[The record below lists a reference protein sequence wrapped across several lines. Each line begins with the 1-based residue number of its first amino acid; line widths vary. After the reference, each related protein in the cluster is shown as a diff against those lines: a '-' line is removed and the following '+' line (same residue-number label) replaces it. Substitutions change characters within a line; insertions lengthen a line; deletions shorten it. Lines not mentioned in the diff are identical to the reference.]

1 MHRETADFVC
11 AEPKQGNVANLVKRI
26 SSELKSKCASAGDP
40 GCRRS
45 FTDFRNRRLKV
56 VAAHI
61 PTSDDELRLE
71 VNDILEFVSEEEDGR
86 MRGRLNGKLGT
97 FPVSCVKFMDL
108 APGKIAEQSEGSA
121 IDQRGDAAGASVIQP
136 KKIHGVGFGNI
147 FAANDGKFGLKSSG
161 QLGAL
166 VSETKKPIGVK
177 DDGIAKPLTVAKKS
191 DSLPGEV
198 ATTKDQRKEYVRA
211 NYAYTAENDDEL
223 TLKVGDVITVLSK
236 ECEDP
241 GWWLG
246 ELNGAQGVFPDN
258 FVSPISPEEATGKVQ
273 PPVVPLKPAKPCPSV
288 PTDPSKGV
296 KPSTVAGYH
305 INKLS
310 QAEELVDRKPGII
323 YFPFAAFIVA
333 KFKFSEVS
341 ANKADTVMAAPVNA
355 DKLDK
360 IGAFRLPLFSKQKNS
375 KVVEPPPPPDAA
387 DVAKVTDSEISKA
400 EAQPESNAEDA
411 EKLCHLTVARP
422 KMKKRPPSH
431 AFLKGMTVSAHAGQP
446 AAPLDSPTSAEPS
459 ADQAAP
465 TSDGCPMSEE
475 VEALR
480 RAFNEFKCKMF
491 AELRELEKRF
501 AAVEAKRPTAAS

>member
-108 APGKIAEQSEGSA
+108 ASGKIAEQPDGSTV
-121 IDQRGDAAGASVIQP
+121 DQRGDAAGAAVIQP

-177 DDGIAKPLTVAKKS
+177 DDAIAKPLTVSKKS
-191 DSLPGEV
+191 DSLPGEGT
-198 ATTKDQRKEYVRA
+198 TTKGELLPPSLSLRNGFVLHTDQRKEYVRA
-211 NYAYTAENDDEL
+211 NYAYAAENDDEL
-223 TLKVGDVITVLSK
+223 TLKVGDIITVLSK

-288 PTDPSKGV
+288 PTDPGKGV
-296 KPSTVAGYH
+296 KPASVAGYH

-310 QAEELVDRKPGII
+310 QAEEL
-323 YFPFAAFIVA
+323 
-333 KFKFSEVS
+333 
-341 ANKADTVMAAPVNA
+341 
-355 DKLDK
+355 
-360 IGAFRLPLFSKQKNS
+360 QKNA
-375 KVVEPPPPPDAA
+375 KVAEPPPPQPPQDA
-387 DVAKVTDSEISKA
+387 DVAKTVDSEIISKA

-446 AAPLDSPTSAEPS
+446 AAPLDSPTSTEPS
-459 ADQAAP
+459 ADQVAP
-465 TSDGCPMSEE
+465 TSDGCPMSDE